1 MALKPL
7 HDRVLVRRLEG
18 DEKTSGGLIIPDSAK
33 EKPAE
38 GVVIACGEG
47 ARKDSGELIAMAVS
61 NGDKILF
68 GKWSGTEIKLDG
80 VDYLIMKE
88 TDIMGIIG

>member
-80 VDYLIMKE
+80 ADYLIMKE
-88 TDIMGIIG
+88 SDIMGIIG